1 MRCSRVG
8 KKENIFVLKYL
19 MTRDPEKKYIYIY
32 ANKAPSLN
40 ENYGI

>member
-19 MTRDPEKKYIYIY
+19 MTRDPEKNIYIY